1 MNVEDMRCEYMRGG
15 LQREDLKDT
24 PFEQFKLWFE
34 QACQAGV
41 HEPNAMSLATATADG
56 KPSVRTVLLKQF
68 DEQGFV
74 FFTNLG
80 SRKAQQISE
89 NANVSLLFPWIV
101 LERQVIV
108 SGVAQS
114 VPTADVLKYFLKRPV
129 ESQIGAW
136 ASPQSRVIESR
147 KFLEMKVEEM
157 KRKFADGKIP
167 LPSFWGGFRVVPR
180 EIEFWQGR
188 PSRLHDRFQYTRAE
202 DGAWKIERLAP

>member
-1 MNVEDMRCEYMRGG
+1 MNLEDMRREYMRGG
-15 LQREDLKDT
+15 LQREDLKDN
-24 PFEQFKLWFE
+24 PFEQFNVWFE

-41 HEPNAMSLATATADG
+41 HEPNAMSLATAFADG

-68 DEQGFV
+68 DERGFV
-74 FFTNLG
+74 FFTNLE
-80 SRKAQQISE
+80 SKKARQLAE
-89 NANVSLLFPWIV
+89 NMNACLLFPWLT
-101 LERQVIV
+101 LERQVII
-108 SGVAQS
+108 SGS
-114 VPTADVLKYFLKRPV
+114 VEKVPATDVLKYFVKRPV

-167 LPSFWGGFRVVPR
+167 LPSFWGGFRVIPR

-188 PSRLHDRFQYTRAE
+188 ASRLHDRFLYTQAE
-202 DGAWKIERLAP
+202 ENKWKIERLAP